1 MKIILEHG
9 GRKRGRWFLFFYF
22 FFLQKWGE
30 FKLTH
35 SRSLTFGWS
44 ITLFCQLWEELPLN
58 LAMTFMVPRDEARW
72 LGDISSSAIV
82 RLTFLFFVSEMSPHL
97 RDGLVVFWLDILS
110 WTMNLKDLG
119 DLLTFSLAPPWGS
132 YFWCRIKNIWSWK
145 TIQSKLWFMTKHQ
158 VLTQRNVTNCGQ
170 SLEFGIM
177 SVAILVCWNEDEK
190 GEADRISK
198 DTKLRVVCFY
208 SNN

>member
-1 MKIILEHG
+1 MEAEKEEDG
-9 GRKRGRWFLFFYF
+9 FY

-58 LAMTFMVPRDEARW
+58 LALTFMVPGDEARW

-82 RLTFLFFVSEMSPHL
+82 RMTFLLFVSEMSPHL
-97 RDGLVVFWLDILS
+97 RDGLVVFWLDIHS

-119 DLLTFSLAPPWGS
+119 DLLTFSLAPREVHISGVELKTSGAGKLFSQNFGLWPNTKCKPS
-132 YFWCRIKNIWSWK
+132 VMSPIVDCRFKALSLALCPSPSW
-145 TIQSKLWFMTKHQ
+145 FVGARM
-158 VLTQRNVTNCGQ
+158 RR
-170 SLEFGIM
+170 
-177 SVAILVCWNEDEK
+177 A
-190 GEADRISK
+190 ADRISK
-198 DTKLRVVCFY
+198 DTNLRVVCFY